1 MKKVISVRFKAG
13 GKAYYFD
20 PADLDVKTGDHVIV
34 ETARGIEC
42 GEVVAGPKD
51 IPDSQ
56 VVRELKTV
64 KRMADAVDIRRM
76 EKNRADEK
84 TAFEICTQRIAA
96 HKLEMKLV

>member
-64 KRMADAVDIRRM
+64 KRMADAVEWRRTGRT
-76 EKNRADEK
+76 KRPPLRSAPSASPP
-84 TAFEICTQRIAA
+84 TSWR
-96 HKLEMKLV
+96 